1 MAQKRA
7 SGPRPRPE
15 PGTGEWRHGR
25 WTGTWCFSFTSA
37 HPRPDGGRRQIFRRG
52 FRTRGAA
59 QEELNRLLDEDRP
72 PEADGLTVEAVL
84 EDFLAE
90 KTLAGRAPNTIAQHR
105 WAANRAKELWGGWP
119 TD

>member
-1 MAQKRA
+1 
-7 SGPRPRPE
+7 
-15 PGTGEWRHGR
+15 
-25 WTGTWCFSFTSA
+25 
-37 HPRPDGGRRQIFRRG
+37 
-52 FRTRGAA
+52 
-59 QEELNRLLDEDRP
+59 
-72 PEADGLTVEAVL
+72 VEAVL